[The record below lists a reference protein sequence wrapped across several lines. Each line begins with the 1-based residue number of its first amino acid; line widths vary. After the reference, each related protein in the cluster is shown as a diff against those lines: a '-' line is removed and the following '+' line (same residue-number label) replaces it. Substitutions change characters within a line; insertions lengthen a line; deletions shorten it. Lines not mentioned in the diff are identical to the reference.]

1 MTSGEGGLCLE
12 MNSETKALVIF
23 LNILSL
29 TAQLTQTMQL

>member
-12 MNSETKALVIF
+12 MNSKTKAPVSF
-23 LNILSL
+23 LNVLSL